1 MRSIAHSGPAAVA
14 GPAPARKATDKGSI
28 RVTEMVRTDAQSQK
42 LQSFFETATQA
53 GAGSSAAAAVA
64 LSSVPRKRKT
74 MMQPALFATQD
85 EDMQDSEQ
93 QHRTASQSGA
103 STSTGVL
110 GKLQRD
116 IMNDRDEGE
125 VHALIVIY
133 FRSLCFMLCCTG
145 LCCTGLCCS
154 SLQLQY
160 CAGLKQRLQS
170 SVYVGMVDT
179 SRLLVQHD
187 TDLLLLNI
195 GNLGHDLFYQLVR
208 ATILV
213 LSKYVGYS
221 KQIPLIRSGRY
232 VHIAKYVCLC

>member
-74 MMQPALFATQD
+74 MTHPALFATQD

-125 VHALIVIY
+125 FHAHIVICC
-133 FRSLCFMLCCTG
+133 RCSCFMLY
-145 LCCTGLCCS
+145 S
-154 SLQLQY
+154 
-160 CAGLKQRLQS
+160 
-170 SVYVGMVDT
+170 
-179 SRLLVQHD
+179 
-187 TDLLLLNI
+187 
-195 GNLGHDLFYQLVR
+195 
-208 ATILV
+208 LV
-213 LSKYVGYS
+213 LQQLTTSMLCRSK
-221 KQIPLIRSGRY
+221 
-232 VHIAKYVCLC
+232 AEAAEVCVCGHGGHLPAASTT